1 MGWNTDTG
9 IPLFETLCQLE
20 IDYTIEDL
28 KKIKF

>member
-1 MGWNTDTG
+1 MGWNTYTS
-9 IPLFETLCQLE
+9 IPLSETLCQLE